1 METITLSLNNLSIV
15 LEKGFYFNEKEDMK
29 DIKTNVNYKFETL
42 GVNFSCELYVNNE
55 GELGI
60 TTING
65 KEPET
70 CEFFYSIKEF
80 GNADISGL
88 YYYLATNHGFLPS
101 IEYVNNIYVHSEKS
115 NYCDFAYDQES
126 LYFLDMTPTSVK
138 VLEGIEDKFYD
149 IVKRV
154 LIKDIILVEL
164 DFVNKK
170 AYLSVF
176 TNEESF
182 CIKLGFFYQET
193 IDQIINL
200 RNQINLSILKNKAA

>member
-1 METITLSLNNLSIV
+1 MKTITLSLNNLSIV
-15 LEKGFYFNEKEDMK
+15 LERGFYFNKKGDTK
-29 DIKTNVNYKFETL
+29 NISKNVNYKFETP
-42 GVNFSCELYVNNE
+42 GVDFSCELYLDSE
-55 GELGI
+55 YELGI

-65 KEPET
+65 EQPEN
-70 CEFFYSIKEF
+70 CECFYTIEEF

-88 YYYLATNHGFLPS
+88 YYYLAINYGFLPS
-101 IEYVNNIYVHSEKS
+101 IEGVNNIFVHSERS
-115 NYCDFAYDQES
+115 NYCDFAYDNES
-126 LYFLDMTPTSVK
+126 LYFLDMTQNAAK

-164 DFVNKK
+164 DFVEKK

-176 TNEESF
+176 TNEENF
-182 CIKLGFFYQET
+182 YIKLGFFYQET

-200 RNQINLSILKNKAA
+200 RNQINLSILKNRTA